1 MTDVHG
7 MWPDIPPEVPP
18 PRRPDG
24 PPEPDRAPAA
34 PWVPMVRPA
43 AAPGIGG
50 ERDLLTHRI
59 VLVLGALD
67 HDLATRVA
75 AEIMMLDADG
85 GDPITLHLAAHD
97 GALLSALLVAETVS
111 LAASRVVAVAKGVV
125 GGVALAPF
133 AAADR
138 RLASPHVTFRM
149 TEPRLEVSGAASEL
163 TAGARELE
171 RQVERFHRWV
181 AGATG
186 QPESSVA
193 QDMRR
198 GRILDAEDA
207 LDYGLVHEIVTGP
220 AA

>member
-7 MWPDIPPEVPP
+7 IWPDIPPEVPP
-18 PRRPDG
+18 PRRPDA
-24 PPEPDRAPAA
+24 PPDPERTPAA
-34 PWVPMVRPA
+34 PWVPVVWP

-59 VLVLGALD
+59 VLALGALD

-75 AEIMMLDADG
+75 AEIMMLDAEG

-97 GALLSALLVAETVS
+97 GALLSALMVAETIS
-111 LAASRVVAVAKGVV
+111 LAASPVVAVAKGVV

-138 RLASPHVTFRM
+138 RSASPHVTFRM
-149 TEPRLEVSGAASEL
+149 TEPRLDVSGVASEL
-163 TAGARELE
+163 TAGVQEFE
-171 RQVERFHRWV
+171 RQVKRFHRWI
-181 AGATG
+181 ADATG
-186 QPESSVA
+186 QPESTIA

-198 GRILDAEDA
+198 GRILDAEAA
-207 LDYGLVHEIVTGP
+207 LAYGLVHEIVTGP
-220 AA
+220 PR